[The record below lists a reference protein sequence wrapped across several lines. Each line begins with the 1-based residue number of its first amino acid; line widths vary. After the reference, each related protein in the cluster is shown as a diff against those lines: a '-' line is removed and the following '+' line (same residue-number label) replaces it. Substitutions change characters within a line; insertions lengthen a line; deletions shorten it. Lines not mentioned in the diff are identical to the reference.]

1 MHYSETFAT
10 DVRLPIIPIMKKLTR
25 ISEGENHTF
34 SLQIFVAP
42 FISNKPV
49 FLDQHN
55 AQESQRSITL
65 ILLSYYVFLYWI
77 EQAIAL

>member
-34 SLQIFVAP
+34 LY
-42 FISNKPV
+42 KY
-49 FLDQHN
+49 
-55 AQESQRSITL
+55 
-65 ILLSYYVFLYWI
+65 LLHLLY
-77 EQAIAL
+77 